1 MFTEHV
7 ETYKVAINSVPND
20 PLDVLILVAIIM
32 IMITSAEPHNLE

>member
-7 ETYKVAINSVPND
+7 ETYKIATDSVPKD
-20 PLDVLILVAIIM
+20 PLDVLIPVAI